1 MLIYYIII
9 WTVSFKLQNHFDK
22 LALAHMDDEQRE
34 IKRESERDKSIVLSK
49 MKIYYIKVVNKS
61 LKGIKFI
68 NYYIVH
74 GENFH
79 FYQGF

>member
-1 MLIYYIII
+1 
-9 WTVSFKLQNHFDK
+9 
-22 LALAHMDDEQRE
+22 MDDEQRE

-68 NYYIVH
+68 NYYIVR